1 MAWGRLLVSKLVQV
15 SKGKVTPGNELETQT
30 KKIIIIIIRHKT
42 AGDSCYRAYKPL
54 GKLLPITLQRTWGGV
69 SLVLSLL
76 SAALDLPRLL
86 NPLRL

>member
-1 MAWGRLLVSKLVQV
+1 MVSKLVQV

-30 KKIIIIIIRHKT
+30 KKKIIIIIIRHKT